1 MHISFYGSS
10 KLKSPYTENILQVS
24 TVPGPEMEMKRYLRS
39 RLMYNEKAVSRQRQL
54 PLYAVSDANQ
64 DLQNHNNSRATGQ
77 DGRVLAKNHEL
88 LLIPNLIKQSC

>member
-10 KLKSPYTENILQVS
+10 KLKSPYRENISQVS
-24 TVPGPEMEMKRYLRS
+24 TVQGPEMEMKRYLRS
-39 RLMYNEKAVSRQRQL
+39 RLMYNEKAVPSQRQL

-77 DGRVLAKNHEL
+77 DGRVLAKNYEL
-88 LLIPNLIKQSC
+88 LLIPNLIKRSC